1 MRPGRGALRHHS
13 SNCLRSDLRSVDT
26 LSSSRTSLK
35 VVFSS
40 CSGCFQSQTAWVKN
54 TDAPA
59 IQQAGNG
66 EKEIRNWGTGW
77 DAVLLNVIPDNP
89 AAIAENPEDPAI
101 VPILSKQI
109 PERQEHLF

>member
-1 MRPGRGALRHHS
+1 MSADT
-13 SNCLRSDLRSVDT
+13 LRS
-26 LSSSRTSLK
+26 SRVALN
-35 VVFSS
+35 VVFFS

-54 TDAPA
+54 TDARA

-66 EKEIRNWGTGW
+66 EEEIRNWGTGW

-89 AAIAENPEDPAI
+89 TAIAENLKGPAI
-101 VPILSKQI
+101 VPILSKRI